1 MRLLWSSWRPGHLRQ
16 SIFHVELAYVKNTV
30 SSLVLVRSSSTCGHS
45 TLDSSI
51 VIHLHCWEKG
61 SRLRSNLLL
70 YNLMVVPLPV
80 GWLSFSRLW
89 TGWKDILS
97 FAICFNLI
105 LIWKWGTIMTS
116 MSILICA
123 NVIPSSSERHWGLY
137 NYLGLLSP
145 ITFNLFIDLSGQF
158 FKFLCQLFRLSFGS
172 FKLVRYNL
180 VIFDISDLVLNIKRF
195 WLLLFLS

>member
-1 MRLLWSSWRPGHLRQ
+1 MIINIWGGRVSLKLHRSLIHLHTLADDPLNLHLPIAPLCKPLATILRMNMRLLWSSWRPGHLRQ

-80 GWLSFSRLW
+80 G
-89 TGWKDILS
+89 
-97 FAICFNLI
+97 
-105 LIWKWGTIMTS
+105 
-116 MSILICA
+116 
-123 NVIPSSSERHWGLY
+123 
-137 NYLGLLSP
+137 
-145 ITFNLFIDLSGQF
+145 
-158 FKFLCQLFRLSFGS
+158 
-172 FKLVRYNL
+172 
-180 VIFDISDLVLNIKRF
+180 
-195 WLLLFLS
+195 